1 MWPRIYTVFVIKTE
15 LSVYLNEHLSF
26 PNSTE
31 QYLSSQIK
39 CPQQEIVLLDSDN
52 TDVVV
57 RRRILRKF
65 TISRYSHLT
74 LTSYLL

>member
-26 PNSTE
+26 PHSTE